1 MWNCDPGFERRNIEF
16 DFTRVASVRVGLD
29 RLEAISRAV
38 SQIRESPG
46 IGGEDAGL
54 CAHLDRHV
62 DKYNPILDLHRFSG
76 WAMKF
81 QCLISSA
88 ISPPAFGQCQ
98 RSVPRIHTLPN
109 IPVEDEFDRVW
120 HLQPSSSTNHAGC
133 VIARAC

>member
-62 DKYNPILDLHRFSG
+62 AKYNPILDLHRFSG
-76 WAMKF
+76 WALKIPG
-81 QCLISSA
+81 LIKGALSA
-88 ISPPAFGQCQ
+88 PAVGPGQGAGLC
-98 RSVPRIHTLPN
+98 IHTLP
-109 IPVEDEFDRVW
+109 DHSAW
-120 HLQPSSSTNHAGC
+120 
-133 VIARAC
+133 